1 VDFNALVARE
11 LRAYVDRI
19 AEDVASA
26 EAEAELVSGHAEAEG
41 RADAIRALKRQIV
54 EERRAQEALLKRL
67 KEPNQGGATSNANAA
82 RPRPA
87 PLSARR

>member
-1 VDFNALVARE
+1 VARE
-11 LRAYVDRI
+11 LRAYVERI

-67 KEPNQGGATSNANAA
+67 KEPNQGANSNATNNASVA
-82 RPRPA
+82 KPRPM